1 MLQFVNL
8 FIKTSVLCIMLQFV
22 NLFIKTSV
30 LCILLQFVDLIIASL
45 FEPQE
50 KMTIKAEKKGR
61 KKKKHRKNVIKLI
74 NFFGLFLV

>member
-22 NLFIKTSV
+22 
-30 LCILLQFVDLIIASL
+30 DLIMASL

-50 KMTIKAEKKGR
+50 KMTIKAEKKER
-61 KKKKHRKNVIKLI
+61 KKEKAQKKCNKTC
-74 NFFGLFLV
+74 

>member
-22 NLFIKTSV
+22 
-30 LCILLQFVDLIIASL
+30 DLIMASL

-50 KMTIKAEKKGR
+50 KMTIKAEKKER
-61 KKKKHRKNVIKLI
+61 KKEKGQKKCNKTC
-74 NFFGLFLV
+74 

>member
-22 NLFIKTSV
+22 
-30 LCILLQFVDLIIASL
+30 DLIMASL

-50 KMTIKAEKKGR
+50 KMTIKAEKKERR
-61 KKKKHRKNVIKLI
+61 KEKGQKKCNKTC
-74 NFFGLFLV
+74 